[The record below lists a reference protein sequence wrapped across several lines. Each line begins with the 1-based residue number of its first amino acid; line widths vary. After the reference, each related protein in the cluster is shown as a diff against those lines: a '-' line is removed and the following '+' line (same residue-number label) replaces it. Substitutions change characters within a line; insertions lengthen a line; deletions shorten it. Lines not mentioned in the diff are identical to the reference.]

1 MQLKSVL
8 MDEAAVRR
16 TLRRMTHE
24 IIERDRELSRVVLVG
39 IRRRGVPLAQ
49 MLADNI
55 REFEGVD
62 LPVGYID
69 ITLYRDDL
77 SQTSDMPVTR
87 NSRIDCDITGKTV
100 ILTDDVIYTGRTVR
114 AAIEAVFSFGRPAA
128 VQLAVL
134 VDRGHRELPLR
145 PDFVGKNVPT
155 SREEAIGVMVPEI
168 DGALRVELYT
178 LA

>member
-1 MQLKSVL
+1 MTVSL
-8 MDEAAVRR
+8 AAW
-16 TLRRMTHE
+16 L
-24 IIERDRELSRVVLVG
+24 LVG

-87 NSRIDCDITGKTV
+87 NSRIDCDITGKDRDPHRRCD
-100 ILTDDVIYTGRTVR
+100 LHRKKRCGRQLKPY
-114 AAIEAVFSFGRPAA
+114 FSFGRPAA

-134 VDRGHRELPLR
+134 VDRGHRETAAPPRFCGEKTFPPPAKRRSALWFRRSTARSAWSFIHWHKDRRSAFFYHKIILLG
-145 PDFVGKNVPT
+145 GKQ
-155 SREEAIGVMVPEI
+155 
-168 DGALRVELYT
+168 
-178 LA
+178 